1 MLIHGGGRRVLV
13 PVAQC
18 LTDGHVSGAGKV
30 VFVAPPCC
38 LQHALAVDVHQGRQ
52 RRVDIFDEG
61 VVRHAHERVV
71 KPGVEQGLLFDRR
84 LIIIVIGQRAQTRDL
99 VVARG
104 ADDVA
109 ADVRLEHVAQVE
121 HIFER
126 AVAQR
131 EQRAQR
137 PVDRLLRRARDVRA
151 AALDA
156 LYDAHGLQTL
166 DGLAHA
172 GAADLEFGRKA
183 QLRRQ
188 LVALLQLSAADLL
201 EHVVHDL
208 LVVDAGFRF
217 HYDTSLSNIHKFCV
231 DFLRIV
237 FIYKE
242 KKEWYD

>member
-1 MLIHGGGRRVLV
+1 M
-13 PVAQC
+13 
-18 LTDGHVSGAGKV
+18 
-30 VFVAPPCC
+30 
-38 LQHALAVDVHQGRQ
+38 
-52 RRVDIFDEG
+52 
-61 VVRHAHERVV
+61 RHAHERVV

-84 LIIIVIGQRAQTRDL
+84 LTIIVVRQRAQTRDL

-131 EQRAQR
+131 EQCAQR
-137 PVDRLLRRARDVRA
+137 PVDRLLRRVRDVRA

-156 LYDAHGLQTL
+156 LHDAHGLQTL

-172 GAADLEFGRKA
+172 GAADLESGRKA

-217 HYDTSLSNIHKFCV
+217 HFDTSQSNIHKFCV